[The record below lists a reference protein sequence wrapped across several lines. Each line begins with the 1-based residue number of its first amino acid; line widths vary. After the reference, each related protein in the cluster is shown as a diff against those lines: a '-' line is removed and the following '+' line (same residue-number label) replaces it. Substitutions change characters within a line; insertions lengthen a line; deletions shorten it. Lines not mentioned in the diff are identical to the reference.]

1 MVNHLN
7 DSMINT
13 RNGRADAEPSQANG
27 ANPHPLMT
35 LVQAI
40 ASSLEWRDEQ
50 TELLCQL
57 MNNSARGGN
66 GATNAKA

>member
-40 ASSLEWRDEQ
+40 ASILEWRDE
-50 TELLCQL
+50 
-57 MNNSARGGN
+57 
-66 GATNAKA
+66 